1 MLIDDVQQAM
11 FAAMKARQAEE
22 TAALRLALSALKSAA
37 IDARKDLADDEA
49 VAVLQREARKR
60 REAEQAYRDAG
71 RAERA
76 DQEAYERSVLERFLP
91 ANLDPAELARLVD
104 EAVAT
109 SGATGPKELGKVM
122 GRLMPQ
128 VKGRADGNEVRRL
141 VLERLG
147 GRPASAGGRRP
158 SSRTSPSAGGCP
170 APGSGRRPGRG
181 GRGWCRPGRRSARPS

>member
-11 FAAMKARQAEE
+11 FQAMKARRSEE

-37 IDARKDLADDEA
+37 IDAGGELSDEDA

-60 REAEQAYRDAG
+60 REAEQAYRAAG

-76 DQEAYERSVLERFLP
+76 DQEAYERSVLDRFLP
-91 ANLDPAELARLVD
+91 ARLEPAELARLVD
-104 EAVAT
+104 EAVAA
-109 SGATGPKELGKVM
+109 SGASGPRELGKVM

-147 GRPASAGGRRP
+147 GPAG
-158 SSRTSPSAGGCP
+158 
-170 APGSGRRPGRG
+170 
-181 GRGWCRPGRRSARPS
+181 

>member
-11 FAAMKARQAEE
+11 YQAMKARQGKE
-22 TAALRLALSALKSAA
+22 TAALRLVLSALKSAA
-37 IDARKDLADDEA
+37 IEARGDLPDGEA

-60 REAEQAYRDAG
+60 REAEQAYRQAG
-71 RAERA
+71 RTERA
-76 DQEAYERSVLERFLP
+76 DQEAYERSVIDRFLP
-91 ANLDPAELARLVD
+91 AGLEPEELARLVD
-104 EAVAT
+104 EAVAA

-147 GRPASAGGRRP
+147 G
-158 SSRTSPSAGGCP
+158 
-170 APGSGRRPGRG
+170 
-181 GRGWCRPGRRSARPS
+181 

>member
-11 FAAMKARQAEE
+11 FQAMKARRREE
-22 TAALRLALSALKSAA
+22 TAALRLALSALRSAA
-37 IDARKDLADDEA
+37 IDARRDLSDDEA

-60 REAEQAYRDAG
+60 REAEQVYRDAG

-91 ANLDPAELARLVD
+91 AGLDPDELARLVD
-104 EAVAT
+104 EAVAA
-109 SGATGPKELGKVM
+109 SGASGPRELGKVM
-122 GRLMPQ
+122 GQLMPR

-147 GRPASAGGRRP
+147 GPAG
-158 SSRTSPSAGGCP
+158 
-170 APGSGRRPGRG
+170 
-181 GRGWCRPGRRSARPS
+181 

>member
-11 FAAMKARQAEE
+11 FAAMKAREPKE

-37 IDARKDLADDEA
+37 IDARRDLSDDEA

-71 RAERA
+71 REGRAE
-76 DQEAYERSVLERFLP
+76 QEAYERSVLERFLP
-91 ANLDPAELARLVD
+91 AAMDPAELARLVD

-109 SGATGPKELGKVM
+109 SGASGPKELGKVM
-122 GRLMPQ
+122 GRLMPR

-147 GRPASAGGRRP
+147 GPAG
-158 SSRTSPSAGGCP
+158 SP
-170 APGSGRRPGRG
+170 
-181 GRGWCRPGRRSARPS
+181 

>member
-11 FAAMKARQAEE
+11 FSAMKARQPREV
-22 TAALRLALSALKSAA
+22 AALRLALSALKSAA
-37 IDARKDLADDEA
+37 IDARGELPDEQG

-60 REAEQAYRDAG
+60 REAEQVYRDAG
-71 RAERA
+71 RADKA

-91 ANLDPAELARLVD
+91 AALAPAELARLVD
-104 EAVAT
+104 EAVAA
-109 SGATGPKELGKVM
+109 SGATGPRELGKVM

-147 GRPASAGGRRP
+147 G
-158 SSRTSPSAGGCP
+158 
-170 APGSGRRPGRG
+170 
-181 GRGWCRPGRRSARPS
+181 